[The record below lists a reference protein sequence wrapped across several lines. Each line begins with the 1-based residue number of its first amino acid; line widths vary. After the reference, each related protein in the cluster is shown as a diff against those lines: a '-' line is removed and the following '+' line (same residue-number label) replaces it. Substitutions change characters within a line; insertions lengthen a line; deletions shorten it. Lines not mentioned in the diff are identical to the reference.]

1 MPSAT
6 PTETPSAPPTHHPS
20 VQHTAGPSSEPTGHT
35 GSPSPGASVPTVA
48 PTVGEQADDCTDY
61 CSYLM
66 RTAESIT
73 AGKRLAVVQLP
84 REFELKFSIRN
95 LASWSGSSAG
105 NNILSLVDMISGA
118 PLLEISIIDSEYLVM
133 IKYAGFS
140 SAVSVT
146 LLLPLMTTD
155 WTVVTVTADLQQM
168 MTWSSVDPYAQQLP
182 GYTSF
187 NTAGKSYV
195 LLTSAPGVDSAGGSI
210 ADIQISGQ
218 FFIF

>member
-1 MPSAT
+1 
-6 PTETPSAPPTHHPS
+6 
-20 VQHTAGPSSEPTGHT
+20 
-35 GSPSPGASVPTVA
+35 
-48 PTVGEQADDCTDY
+48 
-61 CSYLM
+61 M
-66 RTAESIT
+66 RTSESIT

-95 LASWSGSSAG
+95 IAAWSGSSAG
-105 NNILSLVDMISGA
+105 NNILSLVNMASGA

-133 IKYAGFS
+133 IKSAGLS

-155 WTVVTVTADLQQM
+155 WTMVTLTADLQQM
-168 MTWSSVDPYAQQLP
+168 MVWSSVDPYAQSLP
-182 GYTSF
+182 GYTNL
-187 NTAGKSYV
+187 NTAGKSYA
-195 LLTSAPGVDSAGGSI
+195 LLASAPGVDSAGGSI